1 MKTTTKKAK
10 RNFPMAVNTTQLIR
24 CEYFNPQAQSVYL
37 AGTFNDWH
45 PSVTEMLA
53 IGEGRW
59 AKEVALV
66 PGRYEYRL
74 VVDGLWLE
82 DPNCPVSTPNPYG
95 ESNSVLTVLSE
106 A

>member
-1 MKTTTKKAK
+1 MKTSAKKVK
-10 RNFPMAVNTTQLIR
+10 RNIPRPHKTARLVRF
-24 CEYFNPQAQSVYL
+24 EYLNPLAQSVYL

-59 AKEVALV
+59 TKEVVLT

-82 DPNCPVSTPNPYG
+82 NPNCPVSTPNPYG
-95 ESNSVLTVLSE
+95 ERNSVLTVPPE
-106 A
+106 P